1 MYRILVPN
9 EKSRYRLAELANMF
23 LPATDYEFLAET
35 DSSHSFDLIVGET
48 EGNGNRQKQIVYDF
62 FTERTGRTLDWGIL
76 TGVRPVKLLAELLS
90 RQSPQE
96 VQTTLRNEYRVSS
109 EKVEL
114 LLDVYKTQTTVH
126 FDPAPPAVGLY
137 VGIPFCPSR
146 CLYCSFPSNVI
157 SEEEARHYLEA
168 LYKEIDAVSGMLTA
182 NGWYSESIYIGG
194 GTPTSLDSEDFKNL
208 LQRISQRFKTKQ
220 TREFTVECGRPD
232 TIDRDKLNAILEHGA
247 ERISINPQT
256 MADRTLERIGRSHSA
271 QQIRDA
277 FTLANAS
284 GIPMINADLIA
295 GLPGEEVSDF
305 SRSLEEVLKL
315 KPANI
320 TVHTLA
326 VKKASRLIE
335 EDQDYAYRRGVAA
348 KEMLALGHETLG
360 REGYRPY
367 YLYRQKH
374 MAGNLENVGYALP
387 GTESLYNIRIM
398 AEDQSIIALGAGG
411 ISKMYYPE
419 ENRLER
425 IPNVTNYRIYIER
438 IDEMIQRKGKGIQ
451 WS

>member
-1 MYRILVPN
+1 MYRISVPDA
-9 EKSRYRLAELANMF
+9 KSRYRLAELANMF
-23 LPATDYEFLAET
+23 LRPSDYEFVIEPNPSA
-35 DSSHSFDLIVGET
+35 SFDLIVGAT
-48 EGNGNRQKQIVYDF
+48 AGSSNKQKQLVYDF
-62 FTERTGRTLDWGIL
+62 FAQQTGRTLDWGIL
-76 TGVRPVKLLAELLS
+76 TGVRPVKLLAEMLQTRTLDEANALL
-90 RQSPQE
+90 RE
-96 VQTTLRNEYRVSS
+96 EYRVSK
-109 EKVEL
+109 EKTEL
-114 LLDVYKTQTTVH
+114 LSEVYRTQLSVN
-126 FDPAPPAVGLY
+126 FDEAPPAVGLY
-137 VGIPFCPSR
+137 IGIPFCPSR

-157 SEEEARHYLEA
+157 SREGSEKYLEA
-168 LYKEIDAVSGMLTA
+168 LHKEIDAVAGRIETL
-182 NGWYSESIYIGG
+182 GWYAESIYIGG
-194 GTPTSLDSEDFKNL
+194 GTPTSLNVSQLQEL
-208 LQRISQRFKTKQ
+208 LRRISQRFITDR

-232 TIDRDKLNAILEHGA
+232 TIDKDKLNIIAQWGA

-256 MADRTLERIGRSHSA
+256 MVDRTLEYIGRSHNA

-277 FTLANAS
+277 FSLAKTC

-295 GLPGEEVSDF
+295 GLPGEDPKDF
-305 SRSLEEVLKL
+305 KFSLDQVLLL

-335 EDQDYAYRRGVAA
+335 EDQDYAYRTGAA
-348 KEMLALGHETLG
+348 TAEMLADAGATLR

-411 ISKMYYPE
+411 ISKIYYPE

-425 IPNVTNYRIYIER
+425 IPNVTNYEIYIER
-438 IDEMIQRKGKGIQ
+438 IEEMIQRKETGIQ
-451 WS
+451 